1 MPLRIAVDVQNLP
14 KEPKTEVAEKAT
26 NPKTESQATTTNNK
40 RSIKTE
46 VFRRVGMGLAEG
58 VLNHYGSFTGNYIQ
72 ANQMKLAA
80 NLAITGVAFAT
91 NPLMTSIG
99 LAFQVAN
106 SIATDY
112 VQTRNANYIS
122 ENIKNLYKGK
132 GA

>member
-14 KEPKTEVAEKAT
+14 KEPKTEVAEKAI

-80 NLAITGVAFAT
+80 NLAITGVAFAV
-91 NPLMTSIG
+91 NPLITSIG

>member
-14 KEPKTEVAEKAT
+14 KEPKTEVAEKAINT
-26 NPKTESQATTTNNK
+26 KTESQATATNNK

-91 NPLMTSIG
+91 NPLITSIG